1 MIMPRLRSF
10 LKNSH
15 GAAGAEM
22 ALVLPM
28 LFALIF
34 TTWEGGNYLWSE
46 HKVVKGVRDGARYAG
61 RLPFSDYDCPPG
73 GGTGSITSDAE
84 TRIKLLTR
92 TGTLDQEAK
101 PTVSGWGDDPNDVTI
116 TVNCLAPDAADP
128 DGLASNGIYVSN
140 PSGAPRVTVSA
151 NVEYP
156 SLFGALGFDTS
167 AARLKSVAVSAV
179 MGI

>member
-1 MIMPRLRSF
+1 MIMQRLRSL
-10 LKNSH
+10 LKNSR
-15 GAAGAEM
+15 GSAGAEM

-34 TTWEGGNYLWSE
+34 TTFEGGNYLWNE

-61 RLPFSDYDCPPG
+61 RLSFSDYDCTS
-73 GGTGSITSDAE
+73 GTITDPAAID
-84 TRIKLLTR
+84 RIKLLTR
-92 TGTLDQEAK
+92 TGTLDAAAN
-101 PTVSGWGDDPNDVTI
+101 PTVNGWDDDDITI

-128 DGLASNGIYVSN
+128 DDLASNGIYVSN
-140 PSGAPRVTVSA
+140 PSGAPRVAVSA
-151 NVEYP
+151 NVTYP
-156 SLFGALGFDTS
+156 SLFSVLGFDTS

>member
-1 MIMPRLRSF
+1 MLERTDATVAEPAALLPDVAAPERAR
-10 LKNSH
+10 
-15 GAAGAEM
+15 GAAYSFEVPENPPRVEDLDA
-22 ALVLPM
+22 ALPGVADYFKVL
-28 LFALIF
+28 I
-34 TTWEGGNYLWSE
+34 
-46 HKVVKGVRDGARYAG
+46 AR
-61 RLPFSDYDCPPG
+61 
-73 GGTGSITSDAE
+73 
-84 TRIKLLTR
+84 
-92 TGTLDQEAK
+92 
-101 PTVSGWGDDPNDVTI
+101 GDDPNDVTI

>member
-1 MIMPRLRSF
+1 MIVQRCRPF

-28 LFALIF
+28 LFALLF
-34 TTWEGGNYLWSE
+34 TTFEGGNYLWSE

-61 RLPFSDYDCPPG
+61 RLSFSSYDCASE
-73 GGTGSITSDAE
+73 TITDTVAID
-84 TRIKLLTR
+84 RIKLLTR
-92 TGTLDQEAK
+92 TGTLNSTAN
-101 PTVSGWGDDPNDVTI
+101 PTVSGWADDDITI
-116 TVNCLAPDAADP
+116 TVDCLAPDSADP
-128 DGLASNGIYVSN
+128 DDLASNGIYASN
-140 PSGAPRVTVSA
+140 PSGAPRVSVSA

-156 SLFGALGFDTS
+156 SLFSVLGFDTS
-167 AARLKSVAVSAV
+167 SARLKSVAVSAV